1 VDAPTYDYSSHTRRR
16 ETHRI
21 ESARIC
27 LLEGI
32 LVLEDSRIRELMDI
46 RIFIDTDAD
55 IRFIRRLRRDVRERD
70 RTAESVVKHYLEG
83 VRPMHLQF
91 VEPSKRHAH
100 VVIPE
105 GGYNRV
111 AIDLIVTKIRDIL
124 AVEGNPD

>member
-1 VDAPTYDYSSHTRRR
+1 MKESLYCYMKPGLVHFKAYPQVMQGKDYVATL
-16 ETHRI
+16 EKI
-21 ESARIC
+21 CEDDFWSAVEI
-27 LLEGI
+27 GP
-32 LVLEDSRIRELMDI
+32 VK
-46 RIFIDTDAD
+46 
-55 IRFIRRLRRDVRERD
+55 DVRERD
-70 RTAESVVKHYLEG
+70 RTAESVVKQYLEV

-124 AVEGNPD
+124 AVEENPD